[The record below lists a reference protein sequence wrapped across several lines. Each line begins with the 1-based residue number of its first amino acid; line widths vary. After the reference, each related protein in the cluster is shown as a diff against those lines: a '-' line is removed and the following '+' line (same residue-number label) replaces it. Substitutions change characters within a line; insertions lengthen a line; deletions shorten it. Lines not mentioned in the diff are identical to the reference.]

1 MIDIA
6 DIDNFNLEAETAG
19 ANVNDANGNIQ
30 FPCELRFQA
39 EIGGDGGYHRRRRK
53 GRKKTTGPPL
63 MWEIWEQECESWTDE
78 NMTDDVNLDDQDE
91 VINETVEPSSDLI
104 VPLLRYQKEWLA
116 WALKQE
122 ESPTKG
128 GILADEM
135 GMGKTVQAIALV
147 LAKRALYQGTNFGM
161 DSPSTSAGPSSGLPE
176 LRATLVICPVVAVSQ
191 WVGEI
196 DRFTSKGSIQVLVY
210 HGANRNRTL
219 EQFKKYDFVITTYS
233 LVEAEYRKYIMP
245 PRKKCRY
252 CGRLLHKEKLFIHL
266 KYFCGP
272 DALKTAKQSKQQKKK
287 NRDSKKQ
294 ELDSAT
300 DSISDFEDERGA
312 PGKSPLHSV
321 RWNRII
327 LDEVSWD
334 SFLFL

>member
-1 MIDIA
+1 
-6 DIDNFNLEAETAG
+6 
-19 ANVNDANGNIQ
+19 
-30 FPCELRFQA
+30 
-39 EIGGDGGYHRRRRK
+39 
-53 GRKKTTGPPL
+53 
-63 MWEIWEQECESWTDE
+63 MWEIWEEEHERWIDE
-78 NMTDDVNLDDQDE
+78 NLTDNVNLDDQNE

-147 LAKRALYQGTNFGM
+147 LAKRAHYQITGFGLN
-161 DSPSTSAGPSSGLPE
+161 SPSTSAGPSKGLPE
-176 LRATLVICPVVAVSQ
+176 VRATLVICPVVAVSQ

-196 DRFTSKGSIQVLVY
+196 DRFTSKGSTQVLVY
-210 HGANRNRTL
+210 HGASRNRTL

-252 CGRLLHKEKLFIHL
+252 CGRLLHKEKLSIHL
-266 KYFCGP
+266 RYFCGP
-272 DALKTAKQSKQQKKK
+272 SAVKTTKQSKQQKKK
-287 NRDSKKQ
+287 NPSSKKQ
-294 ELDSAT
+294 ELESAA
-300 DSISDFEDERGA
+300 DNVSDFEDEQCA

-327 LDEVSWD
+327 LDEVS
-334 SFLFL
+334 